1 MPNRIP
7 VIMGITTL
15 PSRIAH
21 MRPCLESLLD
31 GLQVPDKIYISAPQV
46 SLREKTGYDIP
57 AFFLESRFAEKIEI
71 LHPEQDFGPGTKLL
85 GMLGKIT
92 EPSYV
97 VIADDDVLYRRFF
110 LRRLIEYQRTDH
122 HASFSWHVYSLAG
135 LRVGQGVDGF
145 SFWSP
150 NLEGVWDFY
159 ETYVAGTDLMFHDDL
174 WISFFLMSRAIPVQ
188 TLRFLLEEAGLINV
202 RSGEVH
208 DINALLNET
217 GNLSRQKLH
226 SLVCPLFARVNV
238 AKEIYGPLLIG
249 KPDDLCICG
258 SGKLFADCHA

>member
-1 MPNRIP
+1 MQNRIP
-7 VIMGITTL
+7 VILGITTL

-31 GLQVPDKIYISAPQV
+31 GLQVPDKIYLSVPQV
-46 SLREKTGYDIP
+46 SLREKTGYEIP
-57 AFFLESRFAEKIEI
+57 AFFHEPGFAEKIAI
-71 LHPEQDFGPGTKLL
+71 LRLERDYGPGTKLL
-85 GMLGKIT
+85 GMLSRIT

-97 VIADDDVLYRRFF
+97 VIADDDVTYRRFF

-122 HASFSWHVYSLAG
+122 HACHSWHVYSLAG
-135 LRVGQGVDGF
+135 LRVGQGVDGI

-174 WISFFLMSRAIPVQ
+174 WISFFLMSRNVPIK
-188 TLRFLLEEAGLINV
+188 TLRFLLEEAGWINV
-202 RSGEVH
+202 RDGSLHE
-208 DINALLNET
+208 INGLFFET
-217 GNLSRQKLH
+217 GNLSRQRLH

-238 AKEIYGPLLIG
+238 PKEIYRPLLVC